1 MPLVSIN
8 PANKQKIAEYSE
20 LDQAAIESKLQTAHQ
35 AFLEWHKTSFAER
48 SKLMQAAATEL
59 RTRKSDLAKL
69 AANEMGKTLAA
80 GQAEVEKCALACDFY
95 AENSEK
101 FLSPEKVETD
111 ASDSYARFDPIGVV
125 LAVMPWNFPYWQVF
139 RFAAPALMA
148 GNAGVL
154 KHASNVQGCAQAIE
168 EVFKAAGFPDGL
180 FINLP
185 IGSAKVEAV
194 IRSPLIAAVTLTGS
208 EKAGSAVAKV
218 AGQEI
223 KKTVL
228 ELGGSDPFIVMDDA
242 DIDAAVTAAVT
253 ARMQFNSGQSCI
265 AAKRFII
272 HESVVQVF
280 SDKLVSAVEK
290 LKLGDPLDPQTD
302 MGPLTNEQMQ
312 KDIERQ
318 VNESVAKGAKILAGG
333 QRGNDDGYYFQ
344 PTVLGGVTT
353 DMPAFNE
360 ELFGPVFPII
370 IFNDEAEAVK
380 LANSSIYGL
389 GSTVFGKDT
398 DKIAN
403 EIAPQIESGAVFI
416 NGPVKS
422 DPRLP
427 FGGVKK
433 SGYGRELSSYG
444 IKEFVNIKTVW
455 AK

>member
-1 MPLVSIN
+1 MPLISID
-8 PANKQKIAEYSE
+8 PANKQKIAEYTE
-20 LDQAAIESKLQTAHQ
+20 LDQSTVEAKLQAAHQ
-35 AFLEWHKTSFAER
+35 AFLEWRKTSFAER
-48 SKLMQAAATEL
+48 SKLMKAAAAEL
-59 RTRKSDLAKL
+59 RARKTDLARIATL
-69 AANEMGKTLAA
+69 EMGKTLAA
-80 GQAEVEKCALACDFY
+80 GEAEVEKCALACEYY
-95 AENSEK
+95 AENAEK
-101 FLSPEKVETD
+101 FLSPEHVETD

-168 EVFKAAGFPDGL
+168 EVFSAAGFPEGL
-180 FINLP
+180 FLNLP
-185 IGSAKVEAV
+185 IGSAKVESV
-194 IRSPLIAAVTLTGS
+194 IRNPLVAAVTLTGS
-208 EKAGSAVAKV
+208 EKAGSEVAET

-228 ELGGSDPFIVMDDA
+228 ELGGSDPFIVMADA
-242 DIDAAVTAAVT
+242 DVEAAVSAAVT
-253 ARMQFNSGQSCI
+253 ARMQFNAGQSCI
-265 AAKRFII
+265 AAKRFIVHQSI
-272 HESVVQVF
+272 VQEF

-290 LKLGDPLDPQTD
+290 LNVGDPLDPKTD
-302 MGPLTNEQMQ
+302 VGPLTNEQMQ

-318 VNESVAKGAKILAGG
+318 VNQSVAKGAKILAGG
-333 QRGNDDGYYFQ
+333 QRGSDEGYYFQ
-344 PTVLGGVTT
+344 PTVLGDVTT

-360 ELFGPVFPII
+360 ELFGPVLPII
-370 IFNDEAEAVK
+370 TFRDETEAVK
-380 LANSSIYGL
+380 LANDSIYGL
-389 GSTVFGKDT
+389 GSTIFSQDT
-398 DKIAN
+398 NKAAT
-403 EIAPQIESGAVFI
+403 EIAPLIESGAVFI

-455 AK
+455 TK

>member
-1 MPLVSIN
+1 MPLISIN
-8 PANKQKIAEYSE
+8 PANKQKIAEFAE
-20 LDQAAIESKLQTAHQ
+20 LDQAEIETKLQAAHQ
-35 AFLEWHKTSFAER
+35 AFLEWRKTSFAER
-48 SKLMQAAATEL
+48 AKLMKAAAAEL
-59 RTRKSDLAKL
+59 RARKSDLARL
-69 AANEMGKTLAA
+69 AADEMGKTLAA
-80 GQAEVEKCALACDFY
+80 GEAEVEKCALACDY
-95 AENSEK
+95 YSENAEK
-101 FLSPEKVETD
+101 FLSPEHVDTD
-111 ASDSYARFDPIGVV
+111 ASNSYARFDPIGVV

-148 GNAGVL
+148 GNAGIL

-168 EVFKAAGFPDGL
+168 DVFKAAGFPEGL
-180 FINLP
+180 FTNLP

-194 IRSPLIAAVTLTGS
+194 IRHPLVSAVTLTGS

-218 AGQEI
+218 AGEEI

-228 ELGGSDPFIVMDDA
+228 ELGGSDPFIVMADA
-242 DIDAAVTAAVT
+242 DIDAAVAAAVT

-265 AAKRFII
+265 AAKRFIV
-272 HESVVQVF
+272 HESIAADF
-280 SDKLVSAVEK
+280 SSRLVSAVEK
-290 LKLGDPLDPQTD
+290 LKVGDPLDSQTD

-318 VNESVAKGAKILAGG
+318 VNESVAKGAKVLFGG
-333 QRGNDDGYYFQ
+333 ERGNDDGYYFQ
-344 PTVLGGVTT
+344 PTVLGDVTV
-353 DMPAFNE
+353 DMPAFHE

-370 IFNDEAEAVK
+370 AFRDEAEAVE

-398 DKIAN
+398 DKIAK